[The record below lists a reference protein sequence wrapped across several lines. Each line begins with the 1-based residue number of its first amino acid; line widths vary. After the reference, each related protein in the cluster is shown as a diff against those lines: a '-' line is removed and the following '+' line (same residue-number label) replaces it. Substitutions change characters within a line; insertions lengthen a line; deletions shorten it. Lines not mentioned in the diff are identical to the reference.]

1 MKKEINYL
9 YNIGLIL
16 FELCIIIDIIFYI
29 SNHSIQNNTII
40 TYLFVLSIVLI
51 FLKLIYQLFHFNEY
65 RRENITNIITTTL
78 IIVVIIA
85 ISIIKYSIYG

>member
-1 MKKEINYL
+1 MKKGINYL

-16 FELCIIIDIIFYI
+16 FEICIIIDIIFYI

-85 ISIIKYSIYG
+85 ISIIKYGIYG

>member
-1 MKKEINYL
+1 MKKTINYL

-29 SNHSIQNNTII
+29 SNHSIKNNTII

-85 ISIIKYSIYG
+85 ISIIKYGIYG

>member
-1 MKKEINYL
+1 MKKGINYL

-51 FLKLIYQLFHFNEY
+51 FMKLIYQLFHFNEY

>member
-1 MKKEINYL
+1 MKKGINYL

-51 FLKLIYQLFHFNEY
+51 FLKLIYQLFHFNKY

-85 ISIIKYSIYG
+85 ISIIKYGIYG

>member
-1 MKKEINYL
+1 MKKGINYL

-85 ISIIKYSIYG
+85 ISIIK

>member
-1 MKKEINYL
+1 MKKGINYL

-16 FELCIIIDIIFYI
+16 FEICIIIDIIFYI

>member
-1 MKKEINYL
+1 MKKGINYL

-51 FLKLIYQLFHFNEY
+51 FLKMIYQLFHFNEY

>member
-1 MKKEINYL
+1 MKKGINYL

-40 TYLFVLSIVLI
+40 TYIFVLSIVLI

>member
-1 MKKEINYL
+1 MKKGINYL

>member
-1 MKKEINYL
+1 MKKVINYL

-16 FELCIIIDIIFYI
+16 FEICIIIDVIFYV
-29 SNHSIQNNTII
+29 SNHSFQNNTII
-40 TYLFVLSIVLI
+40 TYLFVLSLVFI

-78 IIVVIIA
+78 IIVIIIA
-85 ISIIKYSIYG
+85 ISIIKYGIYG

>member
-1 MKKEINYL
+1 MKKGINYL
-9 YNIGLIL
+9 YNIGLVL

>member
-1 MKKEINYL
+1 MKKTINYL

-40 TYLFVLSIVLI
+40 TYLFVLSIILI

-85 ISIIKYSIYG
+85 ISIIKYGIYG

>member
-1 MKKEINYL
+1 MKKGINYL

-85 ISIIKYSIYG
+85 ISIIKYGIYG